1 MDYAIVTGA
10 TRGLGASIAKLFIEK
25 GISLI
30 NVSRSDNDTL
40 RKLCESRSVTYKF
53 FQCDLAD
60 PRETEETMREAG
72 SHVFSLNAER
82 IYLIQ
87 NAGVVTPINPSGQ
100 VDNKDLEKSVHVNL
114 LSPMIVTNEM
124 LKASQGSGSQ
134 LIMVNVSSGAGSR
147 PVYGWSTYCSTKAGI
162 NMLTET
168 VSLELS
174 KNGSPHKVIAF
185 SPGVMDTDMQGAI
198 RSSSEESFADVE
210 NFRRYKEQGMLRDT
224 ETVAGVLVKLVSET
238 EIEPGKLYHVNDLL

>member
-10 TRGLGASIAKLFIEK
+10 TRGLGESVAKLFTRK

-30 NVSRSDNDTL
+30 NLSRTDNDAL
-40 RKLCESRSVTYKF
+40 KKLCKEEGVSYEYA
-53 FQCDLAD
+53 QCDLSNSG
-60 PRETEETMREAG
+60 ETEKVMKKIASKVFG
-72 SHVFSLNAER
+72 SSADR
-82 IYLIQ
+82 IYLVQ

-100 VDNKDLEKSVHVNL
+100 VENADLEKSVNVNL

-124 LKASQGSGSQ
+124 LKASQGSSSQ

-174 KNGSPHKVIAF
+174 KNGSRHKVIAF
-185 SPGVMDTDMQGAI
+185 SPGVMDTDMQGTI

-210 NFRRYKEQGMLRDT
+210 NFKRYKEQGMLRDT
-224 ETVAGVLVKLVSET
+224 DKVAEVLVKLVTET
-238 EIEPGKLYHVNDLL
+238 DVESGKLYHVNDLL

>member
-10 TRGLGASIAKLFIEK
+10 TRGLGDSIAKLFIEK
-25 GISLI
+25 GISLV
-30 NVSRSDNDTL
+30 NVSRTENDSL
-40 RKLCESRSVTYKF
+40 RELCEARSVSYKF

-60 PRETEETMREAG
+60 PQETEEMIREAG
-72 SHVFSLNAER
+72 NHVFSLKADR

-100 VDNKDLEKSVHVNL
+100 VDNRDLEKSVHVNL
-114 LSPMIVTNEM
+114 LSPMIVTNEI
-124 LKASQGSGSQ
+124 LKVSQGSGSQ

-147 PVYGWSTYCSTKAGI
+147 PVYGWSTYCSTKAGV

-174 KNGSPHKVIAF
+174 KNGSRHKVIAF
-185 SPGVMDTDMQGAI
+185 SPGVMDTDMQGTI

-210 NFRRYKEQGMLRDT
+210 NFKRYKEQGMLRDT
-224 ETVAGVLVKLVSET
+224 DKVAEVLVKLVTET
-238 EIEPGKLYHVNDLL
+238 DVESGKLYHVNDLL

>member
-10 TRGLGASIAKLFIEK
+10 TRGLGESVAKLFTRK

-30 NVSRSDNDTL
+30 NVSRTDNDAL
-40 RKLCESRSVTYKF
+40 KKLCEKEGVSYEYA
-53 FQCDLAD
+53 QCDLSN
-60 PRETEETMREAG
+60 PGETEEVMKKIG
-72 SHVFSLNAER
+72 SKVFDSSPNR
-82 IYLIQ
+82 IYLVQ

-100 VDNKDLEKSVHVNL
+100 IENTDLEKSVNVNL

-124 LKASQGSGSQ
+124 LKASQDSSSQ
-134 LIMVNVSSGAGSR
+134 LIMINVSSGAGSR

-174 KNGSPHKVIAF
+174 KNGSRHKVIAF
-185 SPGVMDTDMQGAI
+185 SPGVMDTDMQGTI

-210 NFRRYKEQGMLRDT
+210 NFKRYKEQGMLRDT
-224 ETVAGVLVKLVSET
+224 DKVAEVLVKLVTET
-238 EIEPGKLYHVNDLL
+238 DVESGKLYHVNDLL

>member
-10 TRGLGASIAKLFIEK
+10 TRGLGESIAKLFIKK

-30 NVSRSDNDTL
+30 NISRSDNELL
-40 RKLCESRSVTYKF
+40 REMCEGEGVSCEYVP
-53 FQCDLAD
+53 CDLSN
-60 PRETEETMREAG
+60 PEETGKAAEKAG
-72 SHVFSLNAER
+72 EIALKSNAGR
-82 IYLIQ
+82 IFLIQ

-100 VDNKDLEKSVHVNL
+100 VENGDLEKSVNVNL

-124 LKASQGSGSQ
+124 LKAAEDSDSQ

-147 PVYGWSTYCSTKAGI
+147 PVYGWSTYCSTKAAI

-174 KNGSPHKVIAF
+174 KKGSRHKVIAF
-185 SPGVMDTDMQGAI
+185 SPGVMDTDMQGTI
-198 RSSSEESFADVE
+198 RSSSEEAFADVE
-210 NFRRYKEQGMLRDT
+210 NFKRYKEQGMLRSAD
-224 ETVAGVLVKLVSET
+224 TVAGALVDLVTET
-238 EIEPGKLYHVNDLL
+238 DVESGKLYHVNDLL